1 MISQNYQTTI
11 TFEYVSYLT
20 NALRLYF
27 ELLWILQRLYYD
39 CFLFFQSSSPSESSK
54 DCSSC
59 SDEVLGEIAAEF
71 NDIIFFIAAAY
82 KSQVDLSYLCLQSQK
97 VAFQHAPVVPEGA
110 HVSMES
116 AFSGAELQS
125 TLYHTEAGV
134 RQVDGKTG
142 EPMFAFAIK
151 VSGDASKNI
160 KVRTK
165 LSEQ

>member
-1 MISQNYQTTI
+1 M
-11 TFEYVSYLT
+11 
-20 NALRLYF
+20 
-27 ELLWILQRLYYD
+27 
-39 CFLFFQSSSPSESSK
+39 
-54 DCSSC
+54 
-59 SDEVLGEIAAEF
+59 
-71 NDIIFFIAAAY
+71 
-82 KSQVDLSYLCLQSQK
+82 
-97 VAFQHAPVVPEGA
+97 
-110 HVSMES
+110 SMES

-165 LSEQ
+165 TEEKIPLPPAKR